1 VREGGPGGSSGDH
14 DRAFM
19 DVRQKLQIFAEAAKD
34 DAPCASGDGPRE
46 PAPPG
51 WPEPHGVRTDG
62 GAAMRVS
69 VEPNLVSFR
78 TVARG
83 LLALGEPPERVLFE
97 EARAR
102 QGSLLAVGAPSP
114 GLGLPDA
121 SPAPAVP
128 RDFLGLAEKVVCHR
142 ATERW
147 ALLYRVLWRLTH
159 GERHLLAVD
168 SDVDVHRLRMMERA
182 VRRDAYRMTAF
193 VRFRRVE
200 RDGVAHFIA
209 WYRPDHLIVRHVAPF
224 FVRRF
229 PSMRWSL
236 LTPDACVH
244 WDLER
249 LSFGEGVPRPE
260 APEGDVPESLWAT
273 YCAAIF
279 NPARRNVRALRAEL
293 PKKHGAT
300 LPEARLIPELV
311 RRAPPRTSGR
321 VTPGREVSVAT
332 AFLPERGELPA
343 LAEASR
349 GCRACPL
356 HARATQTV
364 FGEGPVGAPLMLVGE
379 QPGDWEDREGR
390 PFVGPAG
397 QLLEEV
403 LGRAGLKRSE
413 LYVTHA
419 VKHFG
424 WTAGEGGQRR
434 LYQSPGRTAVL
445 ACRGWLEA
453 EVAAVRP
460 RMIVALGATA
470 AQAFLG
476 AGFRINLSRGQV
488 FETPWADGWMAT
500 LHPSAL
506 LRMPDPRKR
515 AEARI
520 HFEADLRAAAAWLRR
535 SVAPRTG

>member
-1 VREGGPGGSSGDH
+1 
-14 DRAFM
+14 
-19 DVRQKLQIFAEAAKD
+19 
-34 DAPCASGDGPRE
+34 
-46 PAPPG
+46 
-51 WPEPHGVRTDG
+51 
-62 GAAMRVS
+62 MRVR
-69 VEPNLVSFR
+69 VEPDLASFR

-83 LLALGEPPERVLFE
+83 LLALGAPPERVLFE

-102 QGSLLAVGAPSP
+102 QGSLLAVGAP
-114 GLGLPDA
+114 GTELGLPGA

-128 RDFLGLAEKVVCHR
+128 RDFLGLAETVACHR
-142 ATERW
+142 DAERW

-159 GERHLLAVD
+159 GERHLLEVD
-168 SDVDVHRLRMMERA
+168 SDVDVQRLRMMERA
-182 VRRDAYRMTAF
+182 VRRDAHRMTAF

-200 RDGVAHFIA
+200 RDGVEHFIA
-209 WYRPDHLIVRHVAPF
+209 WYRPDHLIVRYVAPF

-229 PSMRWSL
+229 PSMRWSI

-244 WDLER
+244 WDLKR
-249 LSFGEGVPRPE
+249 LSFGDGVPRSE
-260 APEGDVPESLWAT
+260 ALDADV
-273 YCAAIF
+273 
-279 NPARRNVRALRAEL
+279 
-293 PKKHGAT
+293 
-300 LPEARLIPELV
+300 
-311 RRAPPRTSGR
+311 R
-321 VTPGREVSVAT
+321 VTPVREVSAAT
-332 AFLPERGELPA
+332 AFLPERRELPA

-356 HARATQTV
+356 HTRATQTV

-397 QLLEEV
+397 QLLDEV

-424 WTAGEGGQRR
+424 WTAGEGGKRR

-500 LHPSAL
+500 FHPSAL
-506 LRMPDPRKR
+506 LRIPDPHKR

>member
-1 VREGGPGGSSGDH
+1 
-14 DRAFM
+14 M
-19 DVRQKLQIFAEAAKD
+19 DVRQKSQILADAANY
-34 DAPCASGDGPRE
+34 DASCASSGGRRE
-46 PAPPG
+46 AGIAAFPLRSG
-51 WPEPHGVRTDG
+51 GVRIDG
-62 GAAMRVS
+62 SAPRRVR
-69 VEPNLVSFR
+69 VEPDLASFR
-78 TVARG
+78 AVARG
-83 LLALGEPPERVLFE
+83 LLARGEPPERVCFE
-97 EARAR
+97 EARGR
-102 QGSLLAVGAPSP
+102 QGSLLAVGKPMTE
-114 GLGLPDA
+114 LGLPGGA
-121 SPAPAVP
+121 PAPAVP
-128 RDFLGLAEKVVCHR
+128 RDFLGLAEKVACHR
-142 ATERW
+142 DAERW

-159 GERHLLAVD
+159 GERNLLEAD
-168 SDVDVHRLRMMERA
+168 SDVEVHRLRLMERA
-182 VRRDAYRMTAF
+182 VRRDAHEMMAL

-200 RDGVAHFIA
+200 REGVEHFIA
-209 WYRPDHLIVRHVAPF
+209 WHRPDHLIVRHVAPF

-229 PSMRWSL
+229 PLMRWSI

-249 LSFGEGVPRPE
+249 LSFGDGVPRSE
-260 APEGDVPESLWAT
+260 APEEDVL
-273 YCAAIF
+273 
-279 NPARRNVRALRAEL
+279 
-293 PKKHGAT
+293 
-300 LPEARLIPELV
+300 
-311 RRAPPRTSGR
+311 AP
-321 VTPGREVSVAT
+321 VREVSAAT
-332 AFLPERGELPA
+332 AFLPERRELPA

-356 HARATQTV
+356 HARATQAV

-379 QPGDWEDREGR
+379 QPGDLEDREGR

-397 QLLEEV
+397 QLLDEV

-413 LYVTHA
+413 LYVTNA

-424 WTAGEGGQRR
+424 WTTGAGGKRR
-434 LYQSPGRTAVL
+434 LHQSPGRTEVL

-453 EVAAVRP
+453 EVAAVQP

-500 LHPSAL
+500 FHPSAL

-520 HFEADLRAAAAWLRR
+520 HFEADLRSAAAWLRR
-535 SVAPRTG
+535 SA

>member
-1 VREGGPGGSSGDH
+1 
-14 DRAFM
+14 
-19 DVRQKLQIFAEAAKD
+19 
-34 DAPCASGDGPRE
+34 
-46 PAPPG
+46 
-51 WPEPHGVRTDG
+51 
-62 GAAMRVS
+62 MRVC
-69 VEPNLVSFR
+69 VEPDLSSFR
-78 TVARG
+78 EVARG
-83 LLALGEPPERVLFE
+83 LLARGEPPERVLFE

-102 QGSLLAVGAPSP
+102 QGSLLALGAPETELATP
-114 GLGLPDA
+114 RGL
-121 SPAPAVP
+121 PAPAVP
-128 RDFLGLAEKVVCHR
+128 RDFLGLAEKVACHR
-142 ATERW
+142 DTERW

-159 GERHLLAVD
+159 GERQLLDVD

-182 VRRDAYRMTAF
+182 VRRDAHKMTAF

-200 RDGVAHFIA
+200 RDGVEHFIA
-209 WYRPDHLIVRHVAPF
+209 WHRPDHLIVRHVAPF

-229 PSMRWSL
+229 PSMRWSI

-249 LSFGEGVPRPE
+249 LTFGDGVPRSE
-260 APEGDVPESLWAT
+260 APEGDALESLWGT
-273 YCAAIF
+273 YYASIF
-279 NPARRNVRALRAEL
+279 NPARLNVRAMRAEM
-293 PKKHGAT
+293 PKKHQAM

-311 RRAPPRTSGR
+311 RRAPARTSGM
-321 VTPGREVSVAT
+321 VAPVREVSAAR
-332 AFLPERGELPA
+332 AFLPERRELPA
-343 LAEASR
+343 LAEAAR
-349 GCRACPL
+349 GCTACPL
-356 HARATQTV
+356 HARATQAV

-379 QPGDWEDREGR
+379 QPGDMEDREGR

-413 LYVTHA
+413 LYVTNA

-424 WTAGEGGQRR
+424 WTAGEGGKRR
-434 LYQSPGRTAVL
+434 LHQSPGRAEVV

-476 AGFRINLSRGQV
+476 PGFRINLSRGQV

-500 LHPSAL
+500 FHPSAL

-520 HFEADLRAAAAWLRR
+520 HFEADLRSAAEWLRR
-535 SVAPRTG
+535 ALGPCRSA